1 MATRS
6 KRPAGGSREL
16 FGSALADAA
25 YQRARVLD
33 SVRRGLQI
41 EEIEHDMAASAVSV
55 RGDNPRSVLSSALNR
70 AQHLFRRSGRAVW
83 EWLPDDSG
91 RNPDNGLSGRDLAD
105 ADFRVAQRL
114 DPANRGIHYEKLKA
128 AILERG
134 EIKGPNPGKT
144 ILGSLSRADDLFDG
158 LGHGIWRRR

>member
-6 KRPAGGSREL
+6 KRPAGGSRDL

-41 EEIEHDMAASAVSV
+41 EEIEHDM
-55 RGDNPRSVLSSALNR
+55 SVLSSALNR